1 MELNQQLMNNP
12 DKAFEIAKGLN
23 KRIKNNIND
32 YMFLY
37 ATPTKKDVYSGWLVF
52 KHINTRQ
59 SLHIAY

>member
-23 KRIKNNIND
+23 KRIRDNIND

-59 SLHIAY
+59 SLHVAY

>member
-1 MELNQQLMNNP
+1 MELNQELMSNP

-23 KRIKNNIND
+23 KRIRNNIDN

-37 ATPTKKDVYSGWLVF
+37 ATPTQKNVYSGWLVF
-52 KHINTRQ
+52 KDINTRQ

>member
-23 KRIKNNIND
+23 KRIRNNIDN

-37 ATPTKKDVYSGWLVF
+37 ATPTQKDVYSGWLVF
-52 KHINTRQ
+52 KDINTRQ